1 MSKFQNI
8 IYLDKEFISNT
19 YEQIKGMSPATK
31 ITRTETINA
40 GVKALFMN
48 AGASSVESKA
58 YDISTIKMLE
68 NVRSSLCNY
77 SDFDVKLH
85 DLDSS
90 SKYVWVEGA
99 LYISSIKVTRK
110 RYTIV
115 LVGKQEEDDDSK
127 ETFIAEEK
135 YFCIR
140 DDSNNTFAL
149 MTSPDYFSS
158 GYDGLLGLSGTVV
171 DTVKLKIKSLLR
183 VLPAKSSFGEWITIP
198 LLIEE
203 SIS

>member
-1 MSKFQNI
+1 MNNFQNI

-19 YEQIKGMSPATK
+19 YEQIKGVSPAIK
-31 ITRTETINA
+31 ITKTETINA
-40 GVKALFMN
+40 GIKALFMS

-58 YDISTIKMLE
+58 YDVSTIKMLE
-68 NVRSSLCNY
+68 NIRNSLHNY
-77 SDFDVKLH
+77 SYFDDKLH
-85 DLDSS
+85 DLDSP

-99 LYISSIKVTRK
+99 LYISSVKVTRK

-115 LVGKQEEDDDSK
+115 LIGKQERDDDSK

-140 DDSNNTFAL
+140 DNSNNTFAL
-149 MTSPDYFSS
+149 ITSPDYFSS
-158 GYDGLLGLSGTVV
+158 GCDGLLDLSGTVV
-171 DTVKLKIKSLLR
+171 DTIKLKVRSLLR

-203 SIS
+203 SVS